1 MVTLEIKTMYEAS
14 HIIEVYGMPAGM
26 SSGALF
32 PTAYLPAEEVKEKW
46 NGTVVIPNY
55 AIKGLYGALRGD
67 IYRLKDFH
75 ITDGFIYDYID
86 MFVPKK
92 TEKAGFT
99 FCPSM
104 FEGIE
109 CGFTQDSFIL
119 EIPEDRFIS
128 EGGKSVF
135 RITYAFP
142 SHSNND

>member
-14 HIIEVYGMPAGM
+14 HIIEVYGMPAVM
-26 SSGALF
+26 SSGASF
-32 PTAYLPAEEVKEKW
+32 PIAYLPAEEVKEKW
-46 NGTVVIPNY
+46 NGTIIIPDF

-67 IYRLKDFH
+67 IYRLKDFY
-75 ITDGFIYDYID
+75 ITDDFIYDHID

-119 EIPEDRFIS
+119 EIPEDRFVS

-135 RITYAFP
+135 RITYEFP